1 MFYTDLKKHATEI
14 INYKK
19 KEMFPLRDD
28 EIESY
33 NNKKFYIF
41 KKKFHDADDRNNDSN
56 NDSEDDTY
64 ADTDG
69 DEDFDVRKFH
79 GHAAG
84 HDDLMNTVMM
94 IMIVIMNLMLE
105 SFMVMIIMNFMPE
118 RSWWSCRT

>member
-1 MFYTDLKKHATEI
+1 MFYADLKKYATEI

-41 KKKFHDADDRNNDSN
+41 KKKFHDADDSNNDSN

-64 ADTDG
+64 VDNDG
-69 DEDFDVRKFH
+69 DED
-79 GHAAG
+79 
-84 HDDLMNTVMM
+84 LMSEN
-94 IMIVIMNLMLE
+94 
-105 SFMVMIIMNFMPE
+105 FMVMLQDVMI
-118 RSWWSCRT
+118 